1 MNQFSH
7 FLIKITPFYYGW
19 IILLSSGIATIA
31 ACAASAL
38 TLSVFITPMANE
50 LGWSRT
56 LIIGAPTI
64 AGLIAITLAPVSGW
78 IIDRKGDKFVL
89 SISLLIMGISLIFL
103 NYWVTPLSFYIL
115 FGIARL
121 LFVAPIMNS
130 GTTVV
135 SRWFI
140 RRRGRANGISI
151 LITSIGMGLIP
162 VYSQFLID
170 TVGWREAWLWLGI
183 TVWIIGAIPSLLF
196 VISKPENFNINP
208 DPMNTTNEQYN
219 DIETSGSWTLK
230 ESLSS
235 PILWI
240 LCINMFLLA
249 FVHTSVNFH
258 ISALLIANGLQ
269 PMTAAFAI
277 TVLAIGTGLGGLLWG
292 IISEKMKSNIRGS
305 LTAVFTG
312 IGALMFLL
320 ADNTAMAFLAALV
333 FGFGLG
339 GTWTI
344 ALITLPNYFGRV
356 AIGSIRGIGDLF
368 MNAGMALGGLSSGI
382 IYDITKS
389 YDLVFPLLTIV
400 AIISA
405 ISLLFT
411 KEPKKYHS

>member
-1 MNQFSH
+1 MNQFSL

-31 ACAASAL
+31 ACAAAAL
-38 TLSVFITPMANE
+38 TLSVFVTPMANE

-64 AGLIAITLAPVSGW
+64 AGLIAITLAPISGW
-78 IIDRKGDKFVL
+78 VIDRKGDKFVL

-103 NYWVTPLSFYIL
+103 NYWITPLSFYIL

-170 TVGWREAWLWLGI
+170 TVGWREAWLWLGV

-196 VISKPENFNINP
+196 IISKPENFNINP
-208 DPMNTTNEQYN
+208 DPINTTNEQYN

-240 LCINMFLLA
+240 LCTNMLLLS

-258 ISALLIANGLQ
+258 ISALLVANGLQ

-312 IGALMFLL
+312 TGALTFLF
-320 ADNTAMAFLAALV
+320 ADNTAMAFSAALI

-382 IYDITKS
+382 IYDLTQS
-389 YDLVFPLLTIV
+389 YDLVFPLLTIIAV
-400 AIISA
+400 ISA

-411 KEPKKYHS
+411 KEPKK

>member
-1 MNQFSH
+1 MNQFSL

-31 ACAASAL
+31 ACAAAAL
-38 TLSVFITPMANE
+38 TLSVFVTPMANE

-64 AGLIAITLAPVSGW
+64 AGLIAITLAPISGW
-78 IIDRKGDKFVL
+78 VIDRKGDKFVL

-103 NYWVTPLSFYIL
+103 NYWITPLSFYIL

-170 TVGWREAWLWLGI
+170 TVGWREAWLWLGV

-196 VISKPENFNINP
+196 IISKPENFNINP
-208 DPMNTTNEQYN
+208 DPINTTNEQYN

-240 LCINMFLLA
+240 LCTNMLLLS

-258 ISALLIANGLQ
+258 ISALLVANGLQ

-277 TVLAIGTGLGGLLWG
+277 TVLALGTGLGGLLWG

-312 IGALMFLL
+312 TGALTFLF
-320 ADNTAMAFLAALV
+320 ADNTAMAFSAALI

-382 IYDITKS
+382 IYDLTQS
-389 YDLVFPLLTIV
+389 YDLVFPLLTIIAV
-400 AIISA
+400 ISA

-411 KEPKKYHS
+411 KEPKK

>member
-1 MNQFSH
+1 MNQFSL

-31 ACAASAL
+31 ACAAAAL
-38 TLSVFITPMANE
+38 TLSVFVTPMANE

-64 AGLIAITLAPVSGW
+64 AGLIAITLAPISGW
-78 IIDRKGDKFVL
+78 VIDRKGDKFVL

-103 NYWVTPLSFYIL
+103 NYWITPLSFYIL

-170 TVGWREAWLWLGI
+170 TVGWREAWLWLGV

-196 VISKPENFNINP
+196 IISKPENFNINP
-208 DPMNTTNEQYN
+208 DPINTTNEQYN

-240 LCINMFLLA
+240 LCTNMLLLS

-258 ISALLIANGLQ
+258 ISALLVANGLQ

-312 IGALMFLL
+312 TGALIFLF
-320 ADNTAMAFLAALV
+320 ADNTAMAFSAALI

-356 AIGSIRGIGDLF
+356 AIGSIRGVGDLF

-382 IYDITKS
+382 IYDLTQS
-389 YDLVFPLLTIV
+389 YDLVFPLLTIIAV
-400 AIISA
+400 ISA

-411 KEPKKYHS
+411 KEPKK

>member
-1 MNQFSH
+1 MNQFSL

-31 ACAASAL
+31 ACAAAAL
-38 TLSVFITPMANE
+38 TLSVFVTPMANE

-64 AGLIAITLAPVSGW
+64 AGLIAITLAPISGW
-78 IIDRKGDKFVL
+78 VIDRKGDKFVL

-103 NYWVTPLSFYIL
+103 NYWITPLSFYIL

-140 RRRGRANGISI
+140 RRRGRANGLSI

-170 TVGWREAWLWLGI
+170 TVGWREAWLWLGV

-196 VISKPENFNINP
+196 IISKPENFNINP
-208 DPMNTTNEQYN
+208 DPINTTNEQYN

-240 LCINMFLLA
+240 LCTNMLLLS

-258 ISALLIANGLQ
+258 ISALLVANGLQ

-312 IGALMFLL
+312 TGALTFLF
-320 ADNTAMAFLAALV
+320 ADNTAMAFSAALI

-382 IYDITKS
+382 IYDLTQS
-389 YDLVFPLLTIV
+389 YDLVFPLLTIIAV
-400 AIISA
+400 ISA

-411 KEPKKYHS
+411 KEPKK